1 MPDLVIQQSSNL
13 SSKDVERLVNRY
25 LKNLKK
31 DRDRLVLKRRHGL
44 IDEIISTLE
53 SIGKDLGITRE
64 RVRQIEKNAIEK
76 VIKLDSHQHELNEKI
91 LELLVEYGGLISFE
105 TLLAELKLSTKD
117 RNNLMFLV
125 KANPGFLFI
134 DKTDVF
140 ECMLVNGS
148 VYCAEDII
156 KLHDELVDL
165 FNKNS
170 KPIKFEKIYQSLVSN
185 HHLKAAQEVAR
196 ASKLITELDKLWGLN
211 NWSEIN
217 PRSIKDKIYFV
228 LKKSSRPMHF
238 SEITRSINAIDPKKK
253 VTRQAV
259 HNVLI
264 KDSRFVLIGRGI
276 YALSEWGYQPGTVS
290 EIIADILR
298 SESPLSRQDIVQRVL
313 ARRQVKIATILLN
326 LQDKRKFKKISKG
339 VYALVEN

>member
-1 MPDLVIQQSSNL
+1 MSDLAIDSQLSL
-13 SSKDVERLVNRY
+13 SSKDIERLVNRY

-44 IDEIISTLE
+44 IDEITSTLE
-53 SIGKDLGITRE
+53 EIGKDLGITRE
-64 RVRQIEKNAIEK
+64 RVRQIEKNALSK
-76 VIKLDSHQHELNEKI
+76 VIKLDSHQHDLNQKV

-105 TLLAELKLSTKD
+105 TLLAELKLSSKD
-117 RNNLMFLV
+117 HNNLMFLI
-125 KANPGFLFI
+125 KANPGFLLL
-134 DKTDVF
+134 DKNNSY
-140 ECMLVNGS
+140 ECILVNGS

-156 KLHDELVDL
+156 KLHDELTDI
-165 FNKNS
+165 FNKFS
-170 KPIKFEKIYQSLVSN
+170 KPVKFDKIYQNLVSN
-185 HHLKAAQEVAR
+185 HHPKAAQEVAR
-196 ASKLITELDKLWGLN
+196 ASKLIRELDKLWGLS

-238 SEITRSINAIDPKKK
+238 SEITRAINEIDLKKK

-276 YALSEWGYQPGTVS
+276 YALSEWGYQPGTVA

-313 ARRQVKIATILLN
+313 ARRQVKLATILLN
-326 LQDKRKFKKISKG
+326 LQDKRKFKKVSKG
-339 VYALVEN
+339 VYSLNDN